1 MNKQI
6 ITGVALCSTVLL
18 LAQRGDVAVNEES
31 GRVVEMISIEGQGNE
46 VNAME
51 QAGIERRPGENDRDF
66 IRRAMREGT
75 GEEIN
80 EVLSGFDAATIAAAL
95 GGDAMDPQREPSSME
110 VMVVEQPPAS
120 GGVAEATVA
129 PEPASVVVMEA
140 SGEQPQPHLNKEVVV
155 EAKRSPTPTQFEIVV
170 VDESK
175 PNPAVE
181 VNEGVVLPRVQT
193 PGPKHRNGS
202 GDWLDFEIVSI
213 TESTKS
219 LFEMSQEEA
228 ETFFMGLPEP
238 EAPIPFRGVSLDKAI
253 QGLAETMGMQYVAPG
268 PEEFDDLVTMRVK
281 RNPFAVLKML
291 ADTYDFEI
299 DFHQG
304 IWRFYRVNPGE
315 LVTRT
320 YRLRYNDLANIE
332 ISSPSLNSTLNA
344 STSGGIG
351 MGAGGGGGLDTGGG
365 SDTFS
370 IETDRL
376 VEDIMDIMGIE
387 VTGMSSN
394 FSEGGSVGDFSSM
407 QGTAYAYKGRA
418 VEAPD
423 GQVKYIADTN
433 SLMVTAT
440 RQQHERVQHYLS
452 IVDQPPSLISIT
464 ANFVETSRDPAR
476 EYGIDW
482 SGMSG
487 TEISTESVFNEEG
500 INLNQSVSEQPF
512 WAQTALLSNTDMS
525 LKLNFIR
532 EDENSQ
538 VVQDPTVVT
547 NNNKVVSLR
556 YVTQVPVESA
566 SQNST
571 TVTTNTSDSQISYL
585 EIGLITNIYPTIVE
599 GSLYD
604 LDEGRAVRLY
614 ISIVVSARTGDAI
627 INGNPFPVVTSR
639 TYQYAVTVPD
649 GYTLAIGGL
658 REERRGKISSKVPVL
673 GSIPLLG
680 YAFRSERE
688 TVDRN
693 NLIAFITPKILN
705 YRAPEL
711 NRAREGGLPTYD
723 ESVSDLKHQPYTAG
737 PHSR

>member
-1 MNKQI
+1 MKTYTY
-6 ITGVALCSTVLL
+6 ITGLVLLSASIL
-18 LAQRGDVAVNEES
+18 LAQHGDVVSLNEGDAGE
-31 GRVVEMISIEGQGNE
+31 VELISIEQGDD
-46 VNAME
+46 VKKV
-51 QAGIERRPGENDRDF
+51 QATSDILAKREGESDEAF
-66 IRRAMREGT
+66 IRRAMAHGSSEQ
-75 GEEIN
+75 IN
-80 EVLSGFDAATIAAAL
+80 AALRGYDAETIARALGAPPPPPPPLPRPQPETAKPEMEVLVVT
-95 GGDAMDPQREPSSME
+95 PPEPETVAQPEEME
-110 VMVVEQPPAS
+110 MLVIE
-120 GGVAEATVA
+120 A
-129 PEPASVVVMEA
+129 PEPEP
-140 SGEQPQPHLNKEVVV
+140 EPEPVV
-155 EAKRSPTPTQFEIVV
+155 EVRNEPEPTQFEIVMV
-170 VDESK
+170 EDEQ
-175 PNPAVE
+175 PDPGVE
-181 VNEGVVLPRVQT
+181 VNEGVELPMVDTGTRY
-193 PGPKHRNGS
+193 RNGE
-202 GDWLDFEIVSI
+202 GDWGQFEIVSI
-213 TESTKS
+213 TETTKA
-219 LFEMSQEEA
+219 LFEMTQEEA
-228 ETFFMGLPEP
+228 EQYFLSLPEP
-238 EAPIPFRGVSLDKAI
+238 ELPIPFKGVSLDMAI
-253 QGLAETMGMQYVAPG
+253 QGLAETMGMQYVAPSA
-268 PEEFDDLVTMRVK
+268 EQFNDMVTMRVK
-281 RNPFAVLKML
+281 RNPFAVLQIL

-299 DFHQG
+299 DFNAG
-304 IWRFYRVNPGE
+304 IWRFYRVDAGE

-332 ISSPSLNSTLNA
+332 ISSPSLNTTLNA
-344 STSGGIG
+344 NS
-351 MGAGGGGGLDTGGG
+351 GGGGGVPSGGAMGSGSGGG

-376 VEDIMDIMGIE
+376 VSDIADIMGIE

-394 FSEGGSVGDFSSM
+394 FSDGGSVGSFSDM
-407 QGTAYAYKGRA
+407 QGTAYAYKGRE
-418 VEAPD
+418 VEAPE

-433 SLMVTAT
+433 SLMITAT

-482 SGMSG
+482 SGVSG
-487 TEISTESVFNEEG
+487 TEISTSSVFNEDG
-500 INLNQSVSEQPF
+500 YNLNESMSEQPF

-547 NNNKVVSLR
+547 NNNKVVSLS
-556 YVTQVPVESA
+556 YVTQVPVESG
-566 SQNST
+566 SSNQT
-571 TVTTNTSDSQISYL
+571 TITTNQTDSQISYL

-604 LDEGRAVRLY
+604 LDGGRAVRLY

-627 INGNPFPVVTSR
+627 ISGNPYPVVTSR

-658 REERRGKISSKVPVL
+658 REERRGTTTSKVPVL

-688 TVDRN
+688 SVDYN

-711 NRAREGGLPTYD
+711 NRAREGGLQSYEATM
-723 ESVSDLKHQPYTAG
+723 SGLRHQPFEKK
-737 PHSR
+737 